1 MANPLWIPR
10 KQAMWQ
16 SGLKNWKEMVWY
28 GWVIGAALIA
38 FNASIAYLLGFET
51 IPAFW
56 GL

>member
-1 MANPLWIPR
+1 
-10 KQAMWQ
+10 MWQ